1 MKKTFS
7 KLTSLFLI
15 LTLLAGAFVFDG
27 AALGKES
34 DGNEP
39 DVFDG
44 NQIVVTYECCDS
56 CGYREEVEYSA
67 DAKIIAD
74 KKGYCKNDGEAF
86 ACWVADSG
94 EEYSVGD
101 TLPNASV
108 TLKAKKIPLLL
119 KGDEVLS
126 FSNSDPYFYTDDFNG
141 YYMNQ
146 DDNRMMLR
154 NINKVF
160 LFGSPLSVGLS
171 IALSTYPNWYWN
183 GSCYGMSTLVFL
195 QHHGVIDVLEDSGAA
210 SVSELKNTADV
221 VSKINYYQWAAS
233 GSFLCENFSTEKG
246 TKMFSQQLKDMFDT
260 VSAGNIVLFTFY
272 SGNIFNSSGHTV
284 VLTGAYSLDD
294 GTHVL
299 YAYDCNSPEDYMSGA
314 CEGRFIISSD
324 FTQITKTYNMPVTAW
339 LNIGSFNWTDSCK
352 QFEAF
357 DIDGEGSALTWYS
370 QFFSQIISYFKTL
383 VKIAFI

>member
-7 KLTSLFLI
+7 KLTSLLMI
-15 LTLLAGAFVFDG
+15 MTLLAGVLVFDG
-27 AALGKES
+27 AAIEKNP
-34 DGNEP
+34 DGDLP
-39 DVFDG
+39 DAFDE
-44 NQIVVTYECCDS
+44 NQIVITYECCDG
-56 CGYREEVEYSA
+56 CGYREQVKYTSG
-67 DAKIIAD
+67 AKITAD
-74 KKGYCKNDGEAF
+74 KKGYCKKDGEAF
-86 ACWVADSG
+86 VCWTSEGG
-94 EEYSVGD
+94 EEYLVGD
-101 TLPNASV
+101 TLPNESV

-126 FSNSDPYFYTDDFNG
+126 FSNSDPYFYTDDFSG

-146 DDNRMMLR
+146 NDNRMMLR

-160 LFGSPLSVGLS
+160 LFGSPVSVGLS

-183 GSCYGMSTLVFL
+183 GSCYGMSSLVFL
-195 QHHGVIDVLEDSGAA
+195 QHHGVIDVLEGSGAA
-210 SVSELKNTADV
+210 SVSELENTADI

-246 TKMFSQQLKDMFDT
+246 TKMFSQQLKDMFET
-260 VSAGNIVLFTFY
+260 VSQGNIVLFTFY

-284 VLTGAYSLDD
+284 VLTGAYTLAD

-299 YAYDCNSPEDYMSGA
+299 LAYDCNSPEDYISGA
-314 CEGRFIISSD
+314 CEGRFIISPD

-339 LNIGSFNWTDSCK
+339 LNIGSFNWTDSYK
-352 QFEAF
+352 QFDAF

-370 QFFSQIISYFKTL
+370 QFFSQIINYFKTL